1 MRFKKRRSRKP
12 ALIIALILAIS
23 IAAIFLIF
31 KSKTTN
37 FEIQKSDIAN
47 ALLSA
52 QFNPTGDIEP
62 QKPLTNPPKV
72 IKAVYATG
80 YSAGSNQKL
89 SYLIK
94 LIKESELNAIVI
106 DIKDFA
112 GIVYYKSESP
122 LVLEYGTNEGRIPKI
137 NKLIKRLHDEG
148 IYVIGRV
155 AVFEDQRL
163 PLLRPDLA
171 LQSKSTGKPWKNFK
185 GLMWL
190 DTASKDVWDYN
201 IDIAKDALS
210 RGFDEINFDYI
221 RFTSDGNLADIKYP
235 VWDGKTPKREVIK
248 QFFAYLRSALPDAK
262 LSADL
267 FGMTTTN
274 KDDLGI
280 GQTLE
285 DALPYFDAIAPMVY
299 PSHYIK
305 GFIGI
310 QNPALYPYEVVK
322 YSIEEAIKKIAKY
335 EARRETILASASIAQ
350 NVGKIEVPPPVRAK
364 LRPWLQ
370 DFNIGATYD
379 AEKVQKQIKAVS
391 DAIWSCTPGS
401 QSKPP
406 TVKTCDDRI
415 HNELL
420 GNIVEGWMLWNPR
433 NIYNQ
438 EALLIQ

>member
-1 MRFKKRRSRKP
+1 MYYKRRKNYKP
-12 ALIIALILAIS
+12 LLFLILALS
-23 IAAIFLIF
+23 AILLMGVLIF
-31 KSKTTN
+31 RDKTTN
-37 FEIQKSDIAN
+37 FQINGGSAN

-52 QFNPTGDIEP
+52 QLDPNQNIGP
-62 QKPLTNPPKV
+62 QKPLANPPKI

-80 YSAGSNQKL
+80 YSAGSEKKL
-89 SYLIK
+89 SYLIR
-94 LIKESELNAIVI
+94 LIKESEINAVVI

-112 GIVYYKSESP
+112 GVINYKSEAP
-122 LVLEYGTNEGRIPKI
+122 LVLEYGTAENRIPKI
-137 NKLIKRLHDEG
+137 NKVIKRLHDEG
-148 IYVIGRV
+148 IYIIGRI

-171 LQSKSTGKPWKNFK
+171 LQSKSTGKLWKNYK
-185 GLMWL
+185 GLTWL
-190 DTASKDVWDYN
+190 DTASKAVWDYN
-201 IDIAKDALS
+201 IEIAKDALS

-235 VWDGKTPKREVIK
+235 VWDGKTPKREVIR
-248 QFFAYLRSALPDAK
+248 QFFAYLRDALPEAK

-267 FGMTTTN
+267 FGMVTTN

-322 YSIEEAIKKIAKY
+322 YSMTEAIKKIAKY
-335 EARRETILASASIAQ
+335 EAKRETILASASIAQ
-350 NVGKIEVPPPVRAK
+350 NVGQIQVPPPVRAK

-391 DAIWSCTPGS
+391 DAVWSCVPRVKDAPLTI
-401 QSKPP
+401 
-406 TVKTCDDRI
+406 KTCDDKI

-420 GNIVEGWMLWNPR
+420 GGIVGGWMLWNPR
-433 NIYNQ
+433 NIYTE
-438 EALLIQ
+438 EALMIE